1 METLSLAIGCWTL
14 AGILAKAFH
23 MDSFSSR
30 TFNAIEA
37 VLYIALNPGTEPVRS
52 RDICEYQA
60 VAVRYLEPMLQKLVH
75 AEILRGVR
83 GPKGGYL
90 LARERRK
97 IALSEIIDVVQPG
110 SDEQGAQTIS
120 PLRKSITSPMWLEAK
135 HNVMERF
142 AGITIADLCQQAN
155 EKGVKIGNA
164 GKGDFTI

>member
-1 METLSLAIGCWTL
+1 
-14 AGILAKAFH
+14 

-30 TFNAIEA
+30 TFHAIEA

-52 RDICEYQA
+52 RDICEYQS
-60 VAVRYLEPMLQKLVH
+60 VAIRYLEPMLQKLVH

-97 IALSEIIDVVQPG
+97 INLSEIIEAVQPA
-110 SDEQGAQTIS
+110 SESVDAKDDSQ
-120 PLRKSITSPMWLEAK
+120 LRNSITGPMWKEAK
-135 HNVMERF
+135 HSVMQRF
-142 AGITIADLCQQAN
+142 NSITIADLCQLAG
-155 EKGVKIGNA
+155 EKGVRIGNA